1 MNKSWKVSYGLWL
14 CLVGGVLASGVLAG
28 CGSGGAS
35 GALPVSGKVTKGGQP
50 VAGAAVTFQPTA
62 SDGKAASGTTDDT
75 GTYKLTTLV
84 NGDGAL
90 PGSYKV
96 TITKFP
102 ADAAPTTP
110 EAGKE
115 AKAADVDA
123 VYKAMQAQGKYGPGS
138 QDANSAATKNELN
151 DKYSKAESSGL
162 TAEVK
167 SGSTNFDFQV
177 D

>member
-1 MNKSWKVSYGLWL
+1 MNKSLKVSYGVWL
-14 CLVGGVLASGVLAG
+14 CLVGGVLAGAVLAG

-35 GALPVSGKVTKGGQP
+35 GALPVTGKVTKGGQP
-50 VAGAAVTFQPTA
+50 VSGAVVTFQPNA
-62 SDGKAASGTTDDT
+62 ADGKAASGTTDDT
-75 GTYKLTTLV
+75 GAYQLTTLV

-96 TITKFP
+96 TITKYP
-102 ADAAPTTP
+102 AGAAPTTP

-115 AKAADVDA
+115 AKPADVDA

-138 QDANSAATKNELN
+138 ENNAAATKNELN
-151 DKYSKAESSGL
+151 EKFAKAESSGL